1 MSIAHQ
7 RRLIQK
13 KMAAIVYRP
22 MTENDLL
29 KKYDADYVKLLK
41 DDAMKRKRV
50 SKDKLAPTDP
60 LRTRS
65 PICFIFN
72 HAFKTRRCSQ
82 SLARH
87 CSWSKTGCISHSKMR
102 CLYQNQDAVHSQDKT
117 VLLFQNHAVLLP
129 RRQYIVVYADHSKQD
144 IVHIHTTCVQDH
156 GIALI
161 HNSALTQK
169 TIHCVL
175 CRPLKAG
182 HCAYSHNMFS
192 GSWHCSYSQPA
203 PP

>member
-41 DDAMKRKRV
+41 DDAIKRKRV

-72 HAFKTRRCSQ
+72 HAFKNKTLFSVTCQTLLLVKNRMYLSFKNALLVFKTKTLFIHKTRQCFYSRTMQCSYPEDN
-82 SLARH
+82 
-87 CSWSKTGCISHSKMR
+87 T
-102 CLYQNQDAVHSQDKT
+102 
-117 VLLFQNHAVLLP
+117 LLFMQTTQSRTLCIFTQHVFRTMALL
-129 RRQYIVVYADHSKQD
+129 
-144 IVHIHTTCVQDH
+144 
-156 GIALI
+156 
-161 HNSALTQK
+161 
-169 TIHCVL
+169 
-175 CRPLKAG
+175 
-182 HCAYSHNMFS
+182 
-192 GSWHCSYSQPA
+192 
-203 PP
+203 